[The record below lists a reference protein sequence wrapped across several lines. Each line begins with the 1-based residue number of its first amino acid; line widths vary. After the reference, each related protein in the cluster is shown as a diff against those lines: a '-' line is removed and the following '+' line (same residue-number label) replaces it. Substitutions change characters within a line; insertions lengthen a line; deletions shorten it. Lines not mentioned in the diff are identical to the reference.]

1 MQCLS
6 VSEACMAVWLQR
18 VELFSAQMKEM
29 SLVTAL
35 CMAISK
41 RDTVQSSENTYNN
54 SEKPSVSTLYIWL
67 QYMVSTVQIIRCM
80 QTCLVTSR
88 KSTL

>member
-1 MQCLS
+1 
-6 VSEACMAVWLQR
+6 MAVWLQR